1 MLTEPQ
7 MIEAINEFD
16 AEQNK
21 NLLEILEGNYTKED
35 DTFSFELDS
44 LPLNVKQKLH
54 NYVSKIIKERKN
66 FNKE

>member
-44 LPLNVKQKLH
+44 LPLNVK
-54 NYVSKIIKERKN
+54 
-66 FNKE
+66 